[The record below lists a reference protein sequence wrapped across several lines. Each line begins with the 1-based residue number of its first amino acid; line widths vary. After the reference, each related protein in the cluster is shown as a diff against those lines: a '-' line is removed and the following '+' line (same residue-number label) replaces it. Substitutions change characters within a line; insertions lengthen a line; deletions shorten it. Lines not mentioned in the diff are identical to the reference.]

1 MNKIDPER
9 PVMQER
15 SEVSRFD
22 CVCISVFGVQNGGEA
37 RALGPKVLY
46 EPNWLFSTVLHGVE
60 VSRLDCV
67 CPYVLWCPET
77 CMARRKRSDRKPY
90 MYKPNWSFQYCF
102 NS

>member
-37 RALGPKVLY
+37 RALGSKVLY
-46 EPNWLFSTVLHGVE
+46 EPNWSFSTVLIHKQAKFSYG
-60 VSRLDCV
+60 CH
-67 CPYVLWCPET
+67 T
-77 CMARRKRSDRKPY
+77 CQYIHHNTLLRSWFNLQEINEK
-90 MYKPNWSFQYCF
+90 WSIL
-102 NS
+102 SEM